1 MNFRY
6 SKRCLKI
13 VTIIEGCV
21 FNMIPQTLLSRY
33 LWVINLKVCTYLHNK
48 LITLNKHYALFAE
61 RMIVKIKLKLQN
73 GRLGTMKMMGC

>member
-1 MNFRY
+1 MLPLCLWQDEAINCTKLFKAIETDFGKCNIIISFIYLMNFRY

-33 LWVINLKVCTYLHNK
+33 L
-48 LITLNKHYALFAE
+48 
-61 RMIVKIKLKLQN
+61 
-73 GRLGTMKMMGC
+73 